1 MKDLVLA
8 ADPACPWSWL
18 TVRWLTA
25 VAPHRGLT
33 LRLQPYSL
41 WLRDGETQAAGL
53 PDFIAT
59 IAVETSRQSLRVLR
73 ICAALATEARYAD
86 IERLYVEWASR
97 VFTPG
102 PPQAPTPAVLAESLA
117 AAGLDDTWLPHAD
130 SPSWDTPITHQMDQ
144 LDALRPGNRGAAVPT
159 LLQGDQILLQ
169 GAILAAPVT
178 PEEGLAL
185 WDAFALLTTS
195 PTYVANSPTP
205 PPFPAFA

>member
-1 MKDLVLA
+1 MNNLVLA

-25 VAPHRGLT
+25 VAPERGLT

-41 WLRDGETQAAGL
+41 WLRNGETQSAGL
-53 PDFIAT
+53 PDFIAA
-59 IAVETSRQSLRVLR
+59 IANETSQQSLRVMR
-73 ICAALATEARYAD
+73 VFMALAAEDRYAD
-86 IERLYVEWASR
+86 ISRLYVEWASR

-102 PPQAPTPAVLAESLA
+102 PPQAPTPAVLAESLT
-117 AAGLDDTWLPHAD
+117 AAGLDASWLPHAD

-144 LDALRPGNRGAAVPT
+144 LDALRPTTPGASVPV

-185 WDAFALLTTS
+185 WDAFTLLTTS
-195 PTYVANSPTP
+195 PTYIANSPTP